1 MSEDKNVLYAFPFI
15 ETRAGSEIDKTK
27 KCVYYRDSKIDGKN
41 FRNRR
46 FAQGDEYGVYRVRAI
61 GGHYCGHHLISVKSK
76 KTGEIVFFKE
86 LHLICFGEK
95 KERSRGKMEWC

>member
-15 ETRAGSEIDKTK
+15 ETRAGSKIDKTK

-41 FRNRR
+41 FRYRP

-61 GGHYCGHHLISVKSK
+61 GGHYLISVKSK

-86 LHLICFGEK
+86 SHLICFGEK